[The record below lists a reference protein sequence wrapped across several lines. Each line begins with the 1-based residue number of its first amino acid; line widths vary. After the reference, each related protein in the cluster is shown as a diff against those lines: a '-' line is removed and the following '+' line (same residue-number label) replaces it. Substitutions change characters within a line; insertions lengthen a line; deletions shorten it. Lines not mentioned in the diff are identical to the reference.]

1 MEMKAHAYSPSS
13 CGKSDE
19 KPSLIHTR
27 PSRRDG
33 WPGDGYRLF
42 RLSAGKHPRQR
53 GDYRGIG
60 DELLKLRDGY
70 VHVRSSREPKD
81 KACTGGAAGTSYM
94 NIILGYEITSK
105 GSLRG

>member
-33 WPGDGYRLF
+33 YRLF
-42 RLSAGKHPRQR
+42 RLSAGM
-53 GDYRGIG
+53 GGVMD
-60 DELLKLRDGY
+60 
-70 VHVRSSREPKD
+70 
-81 KACTGGAAGTSYM
+81 GGARPPTDHSQLFPFLRLVGLNVSYPPQP
-94 NIILGYEITSK
+94 NHAWRLRSNRINQAK
-105 GSLRG
+105 GMLEGL

>member
-33 WPGDGYRLF
+33 YRLF
-42 RLSAGKHPRQR
+42 RLS
-53 GDYRGIG
+53 
-60 DELLKLRDGY
+60 
-70 VHVRSSREPKD
+70 
-81 KACTGGAAGTSYM
+81 GGAERSARVTPWPSGPSTPSYSQDKVAARVRM
-94 NIILGYEITSK
+94 KEKETAAAQILYTFQDLSSG
-105 GSLRG
+105 

>member
-33 WPGDGYRLF
+33 YRLF
-42 RLSAGKHPRQR
+42 RLSAGM
-53 GDYRGIG
+53 
-60 DELLKLRDGY
+60 
-70 VHVRSSREPKD
+70 
-81 KACTGGAAGTSYM
+81 GGARATPRPTLPHWDHDVFDGFNCSHFPLDWL
-94 NIILGYEITSK
+94 NPEHIV
-105 GSLRG
+105 

>member
-33 WPGDGYRLF
+33 EARPKAGAIEGRLNA
-42 RLSAGKHPRQR
+42 RHPTVPSTFGSPSTIDSLLRFSRFQ
-53 GDYRGIG
+53 
-60 DELLKLRDGY
+60 ELDARRYGCLRFELM
-70 VHVRSSREPKD
+70 VWNLASS
-81 KACTGGAAGTSYM
+81 
-94 NIILGYEITSK
+94 
-105 GSLRG
+105 